1 MTNEPLQP
9 WNGPDDTTQGDEGSA
24 AYLLMAGIVC
34 GLIIAIGSQA
44 LLGHFAERPELAQA
58 DPLMAQVIGV
68 ARWVG
73 WVLAGGSLLGW
84 LWQLGQ
90 SSKKH

>member
-1 MTNEPLQP
+1 MSDLKP
-9 WNGPDDTTQGDEGSA
+9 WNGPEDAAPEDEGSA
-24 AYLLMAGIVC
+24 GYLLMAGIVC

-44 LLGHFAERPELAQA
+44 LLGHFVERPELAQA
-58 DPLMAQVIGV
+58 DPLMVQVIGV

-84 LWQLGQ
+84 LWQLAQ
-90 SSKKH
+90 RSK